1 MTTELISRDQALERI
16 RHHLRSN
23 PLPPQTVSVSE
34 ALGHIS
40 AQDLF
45 AAHATPAVAKSSVD
59 GYAVF
64 CANTAKATPEAPV
77 RLEVKGEV
85 RPSTGAPEPLAPGT
99 ACHILTGGA
108 LPPGADAVIPFEDVT
123 LGSGGITMVQPV
135 VKDAHVRAVGSDLKA
150 GTRVLRRGEDCT
162 PTALSCLAVS
172 GVLRLPVYAHPKALV
187 LAVGNELCGL
197 DDTPA
202 PGQMPA
208 DNLLLAAGLL
218 RQRGFV
224 ETGAEATAN
233 SLEHVTQRLN
243 AAGDVHCIITTGGTG
258 PGQRDF
264 MLQAAQQAGFTV
276 LFQGMKLHPG
286 KSVFC
291 ATRGRTLLFALPGTP
306 WAVFALMHALV
317 LPAACW
323 LRGRALPAPVPVLA
337 KPVILP
343 TAAPQGWEKLV
354 ACTYSAHKAELLV
367 TPLLDR
373 TREARLDMM
382 EAQGL
387 LLVPAHMELG
397 DLLPMIPIWEHRR
410 GHRP

>member
-1 MTTELISRDQALERI
+1 MSTELISRDQALERI
-16 RHHLRSN
+16 RHHMRSN
-23 PLPPQTVSVSE
+23 PLPIETLSVSQ
-34 ALGHIS
+34 ALGRIC

-45 AAHATPAVAKSSVD
+45 AAHATPAAAKSSVD
-59 GYAVF
+59 GYAILSE
-64 CANTAKATPEAPV
+64 NTASATPDAPV
-77 RLEVKGEV
+77 RFSVQGEV
-85 RPSTGAPEPLAPGT
+85 RPSTDSFEPLNPGT
-99 ACHILTGGA
+99 VCHILTGGT
-108 LPPGADAVIPFEDVT
+108 LPPGADAVIPFEEVT
-123 LGSGGITMVQPV
+123 LGPGSIMVTQPV
-135 VKDAHVRAVGSDLKA
+135 PKDAHVRGLGSDLKA
-150 GTRVLRRGEDCT
+150 GTRIVRRGEDCS
-162 PTALSCLAVS
+162 PTTLSCLAVS
-172 GVLRLPVYAHPKALV
+172 GVLRLPTYTEPKALV

-197 DDTPA
+197 DDVPG

-218 RQRGFV
+218 RQRSV
-224 ETGAEATAN
+224 ADTRAEATAN
-233 SLEHVTQRLN
+233 SLEHVVDRLN

-264 MLQAAQQAGFTV
+264 MLQAARQAGFTV

-317 LPAACW
+317 LPAICW
-323 LRGRALPAPVPVLA
+323 LRGRALPAPVPVLVR
-337 KPVILP
+337 PVVLP
-343 TAAPQGWEKLV
+343 KAAPQGWERLV
-354 ACTYSAHKAELLV
+354 ACTYSSHKAELLV
-367 TPLLDR
+367 TPLVDR
-373 TREARLDMM
+373 TREARLDMI

-387 LLVPAHMELG
+387 LLVPAHMDTG